1 MENFPHPPTLALV
14 AAAVVV
20 LVFILNRWLF
30 GPLNEILTTRRAE
43 IDSARAEL
51 EKAKQ
56 VQDERIAQVESR
68 LAQARKEAFGVRE
81 AAIREGREQR
91 DEVLVA
97 ARADAQAS
105 VDEAR
110 AQIQQQVTE
119 AKAELE
125 TEAQAIARRVAEQ
138 LLGRRVTVDEG
149 RS

>member
-30 GPLNEILTTRRAE
+30 GPLNEILARRRAE

-81 AAIREGREQR
+81 AAIRDGREQR

-110 AQIQQQVTE
+110 AEIQQQVTE

-125 TEAQAIARRVAEQ
+125 TEAEAIARRVAEQ